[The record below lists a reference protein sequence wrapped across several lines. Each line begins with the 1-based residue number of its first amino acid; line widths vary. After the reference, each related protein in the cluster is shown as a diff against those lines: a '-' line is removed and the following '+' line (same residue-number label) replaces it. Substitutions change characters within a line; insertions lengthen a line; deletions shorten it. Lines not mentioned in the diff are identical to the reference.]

1 MRELLVV
8 TDLDGTLLD
17 ETTYEAGP
25 ARAALLRLAEAEV
38 GLVLASSKTRAEMEA
53 LASSLPGAPPMA
65 LVVENGGALL
75 RRTSAG
81 AYETTV
87 LGAPHPVLVAA
98 LAEIA
103 SEAGARL
110 QGFSALSPDDLGRLT
125 GLGRDEARRG
135 RDREYDE
142 PFLVLEGD
150 LGHIAAAAAR
160 RSLRLHRGGRFF
172 HLTGPSDKGRA
183 LRVLQ
188 GLLAAEGKLYHTVG
202 LGDAPNDLAFL
213 EVVDEAILVPR
224 PDGRVHE
231 GLAKALP
238 GARRAPAPGP
248 AGWNAVV
255 LDLLAQR
262 CREQAGRWEGAG
274 ARAS

>member
-1 MRELLVV
+1 MKDLLVV
-8 TDLDGTLLD
+8 TDLDGSLLD

-25 ARAALLRLAEAEV
+25 AREALVRLGAAGV

-53 LASSLPGAPPMA
+53 LASALPGAPPVA

-75 RRTSAG
+75 RRMSG
-81 AYETTV
+81 GESETTV
-87 LGAPHPVLVAA
+87 LGAPHRALVAA

-103 SEAGARL
+103 AEVGARL
-110 QGFSALSPDDLGRLT
+110 QGFSALSPHDLARLT
-125 GLGRDEARRG
+125 GLGLDEVRRG
-135 RDREYDE
+135 QTREYDE

-150 LGHIAAAAAR
+150 LGRIAAAVAR
-160 RSLRLHRGGRFF
+160 RGLRLHRGGRFF

-188 GLLAAEGKLYHTVG
+188 GLLAAEGRLYHTIG

-231 GLAKALP
+231 GLAAALP
-238 GARRAPAPGP
+238 GARHAPAPGP
-248 AGWNAVV
+248 AGWNAAV
-255 LDLLAQR
+255 LDLLAR
-262 CREQAGRWEGAG
+262 RYREPAAPLPGAG